1 MLELLLSNE
10 ESFLEVHAARPTML
24 RRNVELEMVSVGWFV
39 AVSARSAWSQLGI
52 MRRGAALIGRK
63 DGSIIEVIPGRG
75 D

>member
-1 MLELLLSNE
+1 
-10 ESFLEVHAARPTML
+10 ML

-39 AVSARSAWSQLGI
+39 AVSARSAWSQPGI

-63 DGSIIEVIPGRG
+63 DDSIIEVIPGRG